1 MQKLRSKI
9 MGQMDMI
16 KQAMAMRSQMK
27 VIDKKLQNMR
37 IEEEI
42 GHGDQTVKVIANGR
56 MEIIGLSISDE
67 AMNMPNDKL
76 AKLILQTVTKAQSE
90 AKNSAA
96 KIARDLQLG

>member
-1 MQKLRSKI
+1 

-42 GHGDQTVKVIANGR
+42 GKGDQTVKVIANGR

-67 AMNMPNDKL
+67 AMDMPNDKL